1 MKRFINIFTIVAL
14 AFACLS
20 CSLNEDISNLE
31 NPYDFYK
38 NEAQIRAAANG
49 CYSRLNYIFD
59 LRYFQAVEGASDLA
73 STNGSSQKDAKLDIS
88 PAAPGAGTH
97 VWSNCYTGIKFCLS
111 TIAGIDRSDV
121 EESVKAK
128 YRAEIYILLSFY
140 YYHLT
145 SFFGDVPFYLDFV
158 ETDEDMVRVA
168 KMGRM
173 PADQTR
179 QTLINILKD
188 QVPILPQIRSSEVA
202 ENRIGAAMGWM
213 MIAKMAAWNKAWND
227 VIDACKHLEA
237 IYGDLQQYPYTD
249 VMFRNKNTRESIF
262 EIQHYFVEGG
272 IDFYTPS
279 SLAISAVVLPNPK
292 QAGTC
297 IFDSVTI
304 EEIGT
309 QATCY
314 TPLRPTSYMKN
325 TIQKA
330 GTGDIRREINMCS
343 SWNGV
348 SFPSSRV
355 WMGPKFWCPNVYQNK
370 DNNNY
375 KIFRY
380 ADALLLMA
388 EAYCELGMQNDAIRY
403 LNMVKTRAQI
413 DSYSFETQ
421 IKLRGEIRD
430 ERARELFGEWQRKFD
445 LVRWGIWYDQVLAYN
460 TYKNIQA
467 NIRPC
472 HEYYPIPSLQVE
484 ISGGILDNPEYKKY
498 NLLD

>member
-1 MKRFINIFTIVAL
+1 
-14 AFACLS
+14 
-20 CSLNEDISNLE
+20 
-31 NPYDFYK
+31 
-38 NEAQIRAAANG
+38 
-49 CYSRLNYIFD
+49 
-59 LRYFQAVEGASDLA
+59 
-73 STNGSSQKDAKLDIS
+73 
-88 PAAPGAGTH
+88 
-97 VWSNCYTGIKFCLS
+97 
-111 TIAGIDRSDV
+111 
-121 EESVKAK
+121 
-128 YRAEIYILLSFY
+128 
-140 YYHLT
+140 
-145 SFFGDVPFYLDFV
+145 
-158 ETDEDMVRVA
+158 MVRVA

-179 QTLINILKD
+179 QTLIDILKD

-213 MIAKMAAWNKAWND
+213 MIAKMAAWNKSWND
-227 VIDACKHLEA
+227 VVSACKHLEA
-237 IYGDLQQYPYTD
+237 IYGDLQQYPYSD
-249 VMFRNKNTRESIF
+249 VMFRNKNTPESIF

-272 IDFYTPS
+272 IDFYTPN
-279 SLAISAVVLPNPK
+279 SLAISAVVLPYPK

-297 IFDSVTI
+297 IFDGVTI

-309 QATCY
+309 TATCS
-314 TPLRPTSYMKN
+314 TPLRPSSYMKN

-343 SWNGV
+343 GWNGV
-348 SFPSSRV
+348 SFPSSRI
-355 WMGPKFWCPNVYQNK
+355 WMGPKFWSPNVYQNK

-388 EAYCELGMQNDAIRY
+388 EAYCELGMHNDAIRY
-403 LNMVKTRAQI
+403 LNMVKSRAQI
-413 DSYSFETQ
+413 DAYSFETQ
-421 IKLRGEIRD
+421 VKLRGEIRD

-460 TYKNIQA
+460 TYKNVQA